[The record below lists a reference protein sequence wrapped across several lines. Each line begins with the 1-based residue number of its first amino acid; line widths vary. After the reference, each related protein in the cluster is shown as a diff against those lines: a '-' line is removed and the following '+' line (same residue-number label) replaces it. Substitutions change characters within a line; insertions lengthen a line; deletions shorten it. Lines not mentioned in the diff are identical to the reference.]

1 VICIWS
7 VTVNTGTVWCT
18 VCCILWKEALHTWKH
33 VKTNLLRAHSLSLS
47 LSLRH
52 ACARARAHTHTQ
64 TLNGIHYCTCKRCT
78 TVTGWLSLP
87 LDRVKGQDLVNTIM
101 NLQVLKY
108 AWNFLTSWG
117 SISFPRMTVLL
128 VQSARGLNTGCF
140 TTCGHYCRR
149 WFPKSLW
156 SKKFI

>member
-1 VICIWS
+1 MHLKCHCEYRHCMVHC
-7 VTVNTGTVWCT
+7 
-18 VCCILWKEALHTWKH
+18 LLHT
-33 VKTNLLRAHSLSLS
+33 VKRSTAHMETRENKSFTCALSLS